1 MGAVGGLGFGLVAF
15 NAMEFMGVALARLSR
30 MVASGECGR
39 TAPCEASVVEAVV
52 VCGNGSLTHL
62 PAPPRQPPPPI
73 YLPTLAAIAIAAPPT
88 SRGRSLWR

>member
-1 MGAVGGLGFGLVAF
+1 VGAVGGLGFGLVAF

-62 PAPPRQPPPPI
+62 PAPPRRVSP
-73 YLPTLAAIAIAAPPT
+73 LTLLLMIIAIAIAASPT
-88 SRGRSLWR
+88 SCGRYP